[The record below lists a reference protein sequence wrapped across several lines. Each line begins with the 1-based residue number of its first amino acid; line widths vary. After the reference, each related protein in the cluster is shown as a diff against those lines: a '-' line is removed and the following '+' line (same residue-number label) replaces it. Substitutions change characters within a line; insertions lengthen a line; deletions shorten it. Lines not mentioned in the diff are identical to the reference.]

1 MGKLTK
7 IGFLLVT
14 VLLVLGSAV
23 LLSDKNTPSD
33 KTLGA
38 QSSATVDAV
47 SDADWVKGNKESKVV
62 LIEYSDLQCP
72 ACKVYHPVVK
82 QLTEEFGDRILF
94 VYRHFP
100 LRNIHPNSDMA
111 AQAAE
116 ALGKQNK
123 FWEMADKLFENQEK
137 WSSEKNP
144 RDLFLEYAR
153 SLGLDV
159 EKFKNDLDSS
169 QVKDKIEKDYQSA
182 VKARV
187 NATPTFFLN
196 GTKLDNPRTYEEFKG
211 ILEKVVSNI

>member
-14 VLLVLGSAV
+14 VSLVMGAAI

-38 QSSATVDAV
+38 QSSAIVDAV
-47 SDADWVKGNKESKVV
+47 SDADWVKGNKESKSS
-62 LIEYSDLQCP
+62 LIEYSDLECP

-82 QLTEEFGDRILF
+82 QLNEEFGDRILF

-116 ALGKQNK
+116 AAGKQNK

-159 EKFKNDLDSS
+159 EKFARDLDSS

-182 VKARV
+182 VKAGV

-211 ILEKVVSNI
+211 ILEKAVSNK